1 MSRIVKMEVYPVAGK
16 DCMELNLS
24 GAHAPYFTRNIVV
37 LYDENGETGVG
48 EVPGEYNALD
58 THWIWQEGLERL
70 TKEPLQIVDGCV
82 EVPKKP
88 GLGIEVDLEQVK
100 KAHQLYLD
108 NCLGGRDDAVGMQYL
123 IPGGKFDPKKPCL
136 VR

>member
-1 MSRIVKMEVYPVAGK
+1 MHWTHTG
-16 DCMELNLS
+16 S
-24 GAHAPYFTRNIVV
+24 GRKVF
-37 LYDENGETGVG
+37 
-48 EVPGEYNALD
+48 
-58 THWIWQEGLERL
+58 ERL

-123 IPGGKFDPKKPCL
+123 IPGGNSIQRNL
-136 VR
+136 AL

>member
-1 MSRIVKMEVYPVAGK
+1 MFTHVAAAAPGK
-16 DCMELNLS
+16 IT
-24 GAHAPYFTRNIVV
+24 AI
-37 LYDENGETGVG
+37 
-48 EVPGEYNALD
+48 D

-123 IPGGKFDPKKPCL
+123 IPGWKFDPKKPCL

>member
-1 MSRIVKMEVYPVAGK
+1 MSESTRMMLGLVIGIAIMIVLVMKTKVHTFITQV
-16 DCMELNLS
+16 
-24 GAHAPYFTRNIVV
+24 GAA
-37 LYDENGETGVG
+37 
-48 EVPGEYNALD
+48 VPGEYNALD

-123 IPGGKFDPKKPCL
+123 IPGWKFDPKKPCL